1 MPTPSSW
8 HLWKGRVK
16 KSSVLLGFFVW
27 RGGAGIWLA
36 GYRSTRGALKKNSC
50 LYAME
55 LQIEPIMVGKKK
67 TKDIQF
73 YVTVIDAV
81 ESLEQNRKSYYDP
94 EEIEEEQREKE
105 RRAKVNQ
112 VRPRTAMKEFVC
124 ESDHWG

>member
-1 MPTPSSW
+1 
-8 HLWKGRVK
+8 
-16 KSSVLLGFFVW
+16 
-27 RGGAGIWLA
+27 
-36 GYRSTRGALKKNSC
+36 
-50 LYAME
+50 
-55 LQIEPIMVGKKK
+55 
-67 TKDIQF
+67 
-73 YVTVIDAV
+73 VIDAV

>member
-1 MPTPSSW
+1 
-8 HLWKGRVK
+8 
-16 KSSVLLGFFVW
+16 
-27 RGGAGIWLA
+27 
-36 GYRSTRGALKKNSC
+36 
-50 LYAME
+50 ME